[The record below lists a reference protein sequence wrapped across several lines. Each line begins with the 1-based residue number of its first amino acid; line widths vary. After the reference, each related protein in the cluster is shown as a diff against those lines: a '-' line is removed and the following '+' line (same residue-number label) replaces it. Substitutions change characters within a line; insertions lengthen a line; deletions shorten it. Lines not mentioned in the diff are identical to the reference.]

1 MRMKKILIFLLGTI
15 IFSLSLGV
23 FAHEEQPKV
32 ENLGVNVNFEGLLKS
47 DGVISKDLINYSMNF
62 INEQIIRYPK
72 VKQFFNDRN
81 LRSFDD
87 VVSNFKEILGSIKTS
102 KEEFVGE
109 KDAVLKDW
117 ENFIKKQEFQN
128 QYIEH
133 ISGEIEVKKSM
144 NVGAQE
150 IEKLEKSL
158 KDFNGEEFKK
168 FSDTKKQDISNKILE
183 SKNEIIVLKEM
194 LENEDLLKKGK
205 ERFEKAFEQSG
216 CTKENF
222 SKNLQEIINSWF

>member
-222 SKNLQEIINSWF
+222 SKNLQEIINS

>member
-87 VVSNFKEILGSIKTS
+87 VVSNFKIEDVS
-102 KEEFVGE
+102 K
-109 KDAVLKDW
+109 W
-117 ENFIKKQEFQN
+117 I
-128 QYIEH
+128 
-133 ISGEIEVKKSM
+133 
-144 NVGAQE
+144 
-150 IEKLEKSL
+150 
-158 KDFNGEEFKK
+158 
-168 FSDTKKQDISNKILE
+168 
-183 SKNEIIVLKEM
+183 
-194 LENEDLLKKGK
+194 
-205 ERFEKAFEQSG
+205 
-216 CTKENF
+216 
-222 SKNLQEIINSWF
+222 

>member
-1 MRMKKILIFLLGTI
+1 M
-15 IFSLSLGV
+15 
-23 FAHEEQPKV
+23 
-32 ENLGVNVNFEGLLKS
+32 
-47 DGVISKDLINYSMNF
+47 
-62 INEQIIRYPK
+62 
-72 VKQFFNDRN
+72 FFY
-81 LRSFDD
+81 D
-87 VVSNFKEILGSIKTS
+87 VVNNFKEIFENIKTS
-102 KEEFVGE
+102 KEEFCGE

-222 SKNLQEIINSWF
+222 SKNLQEIINS